1 MSPILKN
8 MDAQIDLNTLLQK
21 GYITDELE
29 LERAFI
35 LENKLRLLVKNQPE
49 YIESR
54 KKIRQII
61 KEYEQNN
68 WSKNA
73 VIDE

>member
-1 MSPILKN
+1 